1 MPKYF
6 IDCNG
11 VIYPVTD
18 KGAEWFVVNHAAA
31 TVYTIDSEHCVTGE
45 YTLWN
50 SLIELALAIDK
61 TQEES

>member
-18 KGAEWFVVNHAAA
+18 KGAEWFVVNHDLS
-31 TVYTIDSEHCVTGE
+31 TVYTIDSEDCVTGE

-50 SLIELALAIDK
+50 SLLELALALN
-61 TQEES
+61 E